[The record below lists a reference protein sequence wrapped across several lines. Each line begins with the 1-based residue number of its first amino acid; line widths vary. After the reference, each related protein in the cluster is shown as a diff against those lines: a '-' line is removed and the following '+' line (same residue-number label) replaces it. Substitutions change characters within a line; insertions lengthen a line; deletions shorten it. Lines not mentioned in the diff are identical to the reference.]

1 MTSRYPLG
9 FLVFSVL
16 VGAICVRLG
25 IWQLDRLSA
34 RRTLNAVTLEQRRLP
49 ASDVRVVTG
58 PVEERRVFAS
68 GRFDFGRE
76 FILRGRAM
84 DGVPGVE
91 VVTPLVLSG
100 SDSAVLVMRGYVPA
114 ADAMTYD
121 GASHRE
127 TDSLQVAGIAMP
139 VPSDPAGALPATRK
153 GSETWRRLDLA
164 SVRARLPYPVLPV
177 YIIADSPGTV
187 SPAPHRLPAPSL
199 DDGPHLNYA
208 IQWFAFAAIAF
219 GGAFALWRRR
229 RGEPGEG

>member
-34 RRTLNAVTLEQRRLP
+34 RRTLNAVTLEQRRCPP
-49 ASDVRVVTG
+49 AMFGLVTG
-58 PVEERRVFAS
+58 PVEDRRVFAS

-76 FILRGRAM
+76 FVLRGRAM

-91 VVTPLVLSG
+91 VVTPLLLSG

-139 VPSDPAGALPATRK
+139 VPVRSG
-153 GSETWRRLDLA
+153 GS
-164 SVRARLPYPVLPV
+164 
-177 YIIADSPGTV
+177 
-187 SPAPHRLPAPSL
+187 APS
-199 DDGPHLNYA
+199 HA
-208 IQWFAFAAIAF
+208 
-219 GGAFALWRRR
+219 
-229 RGEPGEG
+229 EGQ